1 MTPLVSGGTVTS
13 SLTIPTS
20 FLVQGLTVALDIT
33 YPNDPDLEVFLTSPD
48 GTTIELIKNAGA
60 ANGANF
66 SGTIL
71 ADTAATSIQNASAPF
86 TGQFQP
92 LQPLSTFN
100 GKNASGTWTLSI
112 TDDASTGPGRHAQ
125 WLVVDRAA
133 AIGRAAVDDEHVQ
146 RADHQVP
153 LTIPPPSG
161 TVTQPL
167 NSTINV
173 PDSFPVAGVS
183 VQLNITDASD
193 PDLEAY
199 LIAPDGTT
207 VQLFKNVGATGTKAN
222 FTNTVFS
229 DNATTS
235 IAGRRCPVLRLVP
248 ARAAGRVPPG
258 ARDRPRRRSDQLQRH
273 LDPADDRRQVR
284 RHHRHAQ

>member
-1 MTPLVSGGTVTS
+1 M
-13 SLTIPTS
+13 TIPT
-20 FLVQGLTVALDIT
+20 
-33 YPNDPDLEVFLTSPD
+33 
-48 GTTIELIKNAGA
+48 
-60 ANGANF
+60 
-66 SGTIL
+66 
-71 ADTAATSIQNASAPF
+71 
-86 TGQFQP
+86 P
-92 LQPLSTFN
+92 L
-100 GKNASGTWTLSI
+100 
-112 TDDASTGPGRHAQ
+112 
-125 WLVVDRAA
+125 
-133 AIGRAAVDDEHVQ
+133 
-146 RADHQVP
+146 
-153 LTIPPPSG
+153 G

-183 VQLNITDASD
+183 VQLNITDAND

-235 IAGRRCPVLRLVP
+235 ILAGGAPFFGSFQP
-248 ARAAGRVPPG
+248 AADGRIPPG
-258 ARDRPRRRSDQLQRH
+258 ARVRSRRRSDQLQRH
-273 LDPADDRRQVR
+273 LDPAGDRRQVR